1 MEEDK
6 EMHEVSI
13 PRIKIIASTKSE
25 LYRLLKN
32 EGNYY
37 LPPPSQ
43 TDGSF
48 IHEVM
53 TGIKKV
59 ESFSHQEYR
68 LISKL
73 R

>member
-1 MEEDK
+1 
-6 EMHEVSI
+6 MHEVSLT
-13 PRIKIIASTKSE
+13 RIKIITSTKSE

-43 TDGSF
+43 TDECF
-48 IHEVM
+48 IHDVM
-53 TGIKKV
+53 TEIKKV
-59 ESFSHQEYR
+59 ESFAHQAYR
-68 LISKL
+68 FISKL